1 MRVLVYGMV
10 GTHRG
15 GIETFLLKM
24 NQHMNADVVFDY
36 VIEENT
42 CMHEE
47 EIKARGGK
55 IYYIAARKAN
65 PTKNMLDNYR
75 LLKSLKNEVDA
86 VYFNL
91 SSLSW
96 IIPIEMAIKQG
107 YRVYIHSHNAEFIAA
122 NSGKFY
128 RLVNAISKKRVGTLP
143 VTRLTCSKPATEFM
157 FGKPDNVT
165 MIYNAINPEK
175 FAFHSEIREKIR
187 QEKSIDD
194 DEFVIGFV
202 GRLQYQKNPLYL
214 AEIMKAITPD
224 RENLK
229 MLVIG
234 QGNME
239 QELREKICE
248 YGLEEKILLLGNCT
262 NVNELLQAM
271 DVFVLPSHHE
281 GLPYV
286 VVEAQTS
293 GLKCLVS
300 EAVTREVN
308 ITGNVEFLPLTADAE
323 NWKNAIV
330 EIMDKPN
337 ANREQ
342 WAIFIGDTNFNI
354 RNEAVRLEGILSGTI

>member
-24 NQHMNADVVFDY
+24 SQHMSSNIVFDY
-36 VIEENT
+36 VIEEDS

-55 IYYIAARKAN
+55 IYYIAQRSKK
-65 PTKNMLDNYR
+65 PLKNIQDNYR
-75 LLKSLKNEVDA
+75 LLKALKKEVDA

-96 IIPIEMAIKQG
+96 IIPIELAIKLG

-122 NSGKFY
+122 NSGKIY
-128 RLVNAISKKRVGTLP
+128 RLANAISKKRVASLP

-175 FAFHSEIREKIR
+175 FAFHAQIRTKIR
-187 QEKSIDD
+187 QELNMKD

-214 AEIMKAITPD
+214 AEIMKNITQC
-224 RENLK
+224 RENVK

-234 QGNME
+234 QGDME
-239 QELREKICE
+239 QELRQKIRE
-248 YGLEEKILLLGNCT
+248 YGLEDKIQLLGNCT

-271 DVFVLPSHHE
+271 DVFVLPSYHE

-300 EAVTREVN
+300 EAVTKEVN
-308 ITGNVEFLPLTADAE
+308 LTGNVQFLPLTDDTQD
-323 NWKNAIV
+323 WKNAII
-330 EIMDKPN
+330 ELMDKPN
-337 ANREQ
+337 TNREQ
-342 WAIFIGDTNFNI
+342 WAAFVGDTNFNI
-354 RNEAVRLEGILSGTI
+354 QNEAVRLEGILSGTK